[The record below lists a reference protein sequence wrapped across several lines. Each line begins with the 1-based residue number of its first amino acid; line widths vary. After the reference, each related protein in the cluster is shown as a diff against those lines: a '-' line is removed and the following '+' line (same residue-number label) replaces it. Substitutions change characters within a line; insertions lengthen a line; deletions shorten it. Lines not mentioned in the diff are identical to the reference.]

1 VASVSYQVILQESAT
16 GQGLE
21 AVTIGAAA
29 PTGGAGAVEV
39 RIDQT
44 ATAITDGLSGTGT
57 RALKRGE
64 VIQHLEYL
72 IQAILRDTSLN
83 Q

>member
-1 VASVSYQVILQESAT
+1 VAVSYQVNLAELAT

-21 AVTIGAAA
+21 AVVIGAAA
-29 PTGGAGAVEV
+29 PTGGSGFVEV

-44 ATAITDGLSGTGT
+44 AAVTDPAGAVNP

-64 VIQHLEYL
+64 VIQMLEYL
-72 IQAILRDTSLN
+72 IQAIIRDTSLN

>member
-1 VASVSYQVILQESAT
+1 MASVSYQVDFTLAT
-16 GQGLE
+16 AGQGLE

-29 PTGGAGAVEV
+29 PTSGAGFVEI

-44 ATAITDGLSGTGT
+44 TTALLDGSGT

-64 VIQHLEYL
+64 VIQLLNYL
-72 IQAILRDTSLN
+72 IQAIERDTSLN